1 MDSEA
6 LFPSFYEKKF
16 RNEMFIVGENGIDQK
31 IALSRSVLNK
41 WYDHLSRSYAEA
53 WKNIAKLEA
62 RKNTIYDPA
71 KMIKAQWILSH
82 ENK

>member
-1 MDSEA
+1 MLVKMVWS
-6 LFPSFYEKKF
+6 
-16 RNEMFIVGENGIDQK
+16 MDQK

-41 WYDHLSRSYAEA
+41 WYDHLSWSYAEA

-62 RKNTIYDPA
+62 RKNTIYDP